1 MTHNWPEI
9 QEARLTS
16 GDVVFVSRDDE
27 RRGTP
32 ASLLVQLCFPYHI
45 LCDHLADNPRIKSIP
60 ESTTKR
66 CKSWVYILTCVIKIL
81 LIKESL

>member
-1 MTHNWPEI
+1 MTQNWPEI
-9 QEARLTS
+9 QEVRLTS

-32 ASLLVQLCFPYHI
+32 ASLLVQLRFPYHV
-45 LCDHLADNPRIKSIP
+45 LCDHLAANPRIKSIP

-66 CKSWVYILTCVIKIL
+66 WQELGLYTYMCD
-81 LIKESL
+81 